1 MSSQEQHNRRK
12 FPRIMFPCLV
22 VIRQTQD
29 NQDVILTHTENI
41 GVGGVCVSFKKSL
54 KMFTP
59 IDLEI
64 DLLDAGDHIKCK
76 GKVVWSIHRT
86 SDNVRRPF
94 YYDVG
99 IEFVG
104 SDKRDL
110 VRIQNAVD
118 RMEKKAAPSE
128 P

>member
-1 MSSQEQHNRRK
+1 
-12 FPRIMFPCLV
+12 MFPCLV
-22 VIRQTQD
+22 VIRQPQD

-41 GVGGVCVSFKKSL
+41 GVGGVCISFARNL

-86 SDNVRRPF
+86 GKDVPRPNYF
-94 YYDVG
+94 DVG
-99 IEFVG
+99 IEFEQID
-104 SDKRDL
+104 SQDL
-110 VRIQNAVD
+110 ARIQGAVE
-118 RMEKKAAPSE
+118 RIEKKSAASE
-128 P
+128 S